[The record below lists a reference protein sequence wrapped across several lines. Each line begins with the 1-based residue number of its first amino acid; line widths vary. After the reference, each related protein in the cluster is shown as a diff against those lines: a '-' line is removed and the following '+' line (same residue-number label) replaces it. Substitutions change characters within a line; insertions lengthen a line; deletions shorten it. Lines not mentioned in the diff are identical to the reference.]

1 MSILTDIADDIVTAI
16 NAGTYAITDIESLR
30 AERVE
35 FIQVDLEKLNRLHV
49 EVMPKLI
56 ETADLNRNATVNVYP
71 IAVVVQK
78 LINTADNT
86 DFDRYST
93 FIDQIENTLTNLAS
107 TTQPTSC
114 WNGLEFPVAYSPASL
129 RTNSLFQSV
138 IETRYRM
145 GR

>member
-16 NAGTYAITDIESLR
+16 NAGTYAITDVEPFN

-35 FIQVDLEKLNRLHV
+35 FIEADLEKLKKLPV
-49 EVMPKLI
+49 QVMPKLI

-78 LINTADNT
+78 LINTAENT

-93 FIDQIENTLTNLAS
+93 FIDQIELTLTNLAS
-107 TTQPTSC
+107 TTQPTAC
-114 WNGLEFPVAYSPASL
+114 WNGLEFPVAFSPASL
-129 RTNSLFQSV
+129 RTNSLFLSV